1 MSDPNT
7 ALEAIKDSL
16 AAALGARTVQRSLPP
31 DPMGLPRE
39 QLLAG
44 VVCLVSEGGGDF
56 ANYLGREG
64 ELGHLQASLVGFVQV
79 EENTEPVEIEQA
91 ELALLKDLLAW
102 CSNHAPMADVD
113 DVLPLDFA
121 QSKQL
126 EHPYGWLILKLDIR
140 F

>member
-1 MSDPNT
+1 MSDANA
-7 ALEAIKDSL
+7 ALEAIKASL
-16 AAALGARTVQRSLPP
+16 AAAMPARTVQRSLPP
-31 DPMGLPRE
+31 DPMALARAD
-39 QLLAG
+39 LLAG

-64 ELGHLQASLVGFVQV
+64 QLGHLQASLVGFVQV
-79 EENTEPVEIEQA
+79 EESATPVDVEQA

-102 CSNHAPMADVD
+102 CSNHAPMADVS
-113 DVLPLDFA
+113 DVLPQDFA

>member
-1 MSDPNT
+1 MSDPNAT
-7 ALEAIKDSL
+7 LEAIKASL
-16 AAALGARTVQRSLPP
+16 AAAMPLRRVQRSLPP
-31 DPMGLPRE
+31 DPLALPADDLR
-39 QLLAG
+39 AG

-64 ELGHLQASLVGFVQV
+64 ELGHLQASLVGFVAV
-79 EENTEPVEIEQA
+79 EEDTEPVAIEQA
-91 ELALLKDLLAW
+91 ELALLRDLLAW
-102 CSNHAPMADVD
+102 CNTHAPMADVQ
-113 DVLPLDFA
+113 DVLPQDFT